1 MKKIIT
7 ILCLLFSMLSSAQI
21 IYTRA
26 DFGSQGDKIIYAVD
40 SPIYSTINF
49 GSTGPN
55 HNWNFLTNQTPK
67 RYDSTLFFAVTS
79 DPNAPG
85 VTANLLLKS
94 VAGGDQYAEVTNNFV
109 KAIIDMPANHVV
121 GVKLKMFNFPLSYQ
135 SFSIDSTTATA
146 KGLLAEFGLPPITGI
161 DSVRIDAKIFNV
173 SLCDGWGLL
182 TLPDSNTYNS
192 LRVQNNTVIN
202 ANIFLHTIFGWGLVG
217 NRVQT
222 NASYSWYAPG
232 SKNYIAQVGLDSLG
246 NISSFTYKIN
256 SVPKYYFSKLVSVS
270 PDSAMQ
276 GERLQL
282 TIKGKDT
289 YFTQGIQQLYIT
301 STTIDSFK
309 VLNDTTLLAYIKLSP
324 SASPGWQLLQIEDN
338 VNHYIYLFKAFK
350 IIISPY
356 TPKLVSVSPGYGI
369 NGQSLDLVITGSR
382 THFTKGTTIFFSPQT
397 NSPGGIYMNTF
408 TVINDSVLNCKITID
423 SITKFTAFNIQI
435 YNNADGSLYLN
446 NSFSVVP
453 TGINETSFSAQN
465 VQLYPNPNQGSFT
478 VHSIISILN
487 YEVYDIS
494 GKLLLKNETDSEK
507 NNIDLDFQLEKG
519 CYYIK
524 LNAEKIIMIKKFI
537 INN

>member
-1 MKKIIT
+1 MKKLIT
-7 ILCLLFSMLSSAQI
+7 IHCLLFSMLSSAQI
-21 IYTRA
+21 VYTRA
-26 DFGSQGDKIIYAVD
+26 DFGSHGDKIIYAVD
-40 SPIYSTINF
+40 SPIFSTINF

-55 HNWNFLTNQTPK
+55 HSWNFLTTQTPK

-94 VAGGDQYAEVTNNFV
+94 VAGGDQYAEVTNSFV

-121 GVKLKMFNFPLSYQ
+121 GVKLKMLNFPLTYQ

-173 SLCDGWGLL
+173 SICDGWGLL
-182 TLPDSNTYNS
+182 TLPDSSRYNS

-222 NASYSWYAPG
+222 NSSYSWYAPG

-256 SVPKYYFSKLVSVS
+256 SVPKYYYSKIVSVS

-276 GERLQL
+276 GESLVL
-282 TIKGKDT
+282 TIKGKNT
-289 YFTQGIQQLYIT
+289 YFTQGIQWLYIT
-301 STTIDSFK
+301 STTIDSFDII
-309 VLNDTTLLAYIKLSP
+309 NDTIILAYIKLSLSVTP
-324 SASPGWQLLQIEDN
+324 GWKAIQIQDIFNRSMYLFNAFKVIASP
-338 VNHYIYLFKAFK
+338 YA
-350 IIISPY
+350 
-356 TPKLVSVSPGYGI
+356 PKLVYVSPGYGV
-369 NGQSLDLVITGSR
+369 NGQTLDVIITGSR
-382 THFTKGTTIFFSPQT
+382 THFTKGINVNFYPQT
-397 NSPGGIYMNTF
+397 TSTGGVYVNSFM
-408 TVINDSVLNCKITID
+408 VLNDSVLNCKVTID
-423 SITKFTAFNIQI
+423 SITKFAAFNVSTF
-435 YNNADGSLYLN
+435 NSTDGNLYLYN
-446 NSFSVVP
+446 TFSVVP
-453 TGINETSFSAQN
+453 TGINEMPLNPQN
-465 VQLYPNPNQGSFT
+465 VQLYPNPNMGSFT
-478 VHSIISILN
+478 IHTSISILS

-494 GKLLLKNETDSEK
+494 GKLLYKNETDSEK
-507 NNIDLDFQLEKG
+507 NNVDLEFQLEKG

-524 LNAEKIIMIKKFI
+524 LNAEKNSTIKKFVI
-537 INN
+537 SF